1 MSETPTI
8 ARTCAVSRKGQTTL
22 PLAVRQILGVRDG
35 GEIVVRTDGRRVII
49 EPVEA
54 EHSDPAIAAFL
65 RLIAADIAAGRN
77 VGALPAGLLR
87 TLEDV
92 ICDVEVDLDEP
103 IEGDV
108 CL

>member
-1 MSETPTI
+1 MSEP
-8 ARTCAVSRKGQTTL
+8 APVSRTCSVSRKGQTTL

-49 EPVEA
+49 EAVEV
-54 EHSDPAIAAFL
+54 EHRDPAIGAFL
-65 RLIAADIAAGRN
+65 RLITDDIATGRH
-77 VGALPAGLLR
+77 VGTLPEDLLQTLKDALQ
-87 TLEDV
+87 D
-92 ICDVEVDLDEP
+92 IEVDLDAP